1 MKKLIEF
8 FGREDIFADLLVV
21 FVFVVGIYASLQI
34 KREVFPNVDYEIIR
48 LRAIYPGAS
57 AEEIEKL
64 IVSPLERDLKEVDGF
79 KKISSQSIENIGNI
93 VIELD
98 GDLTTTDEAKSD
110 IQEVVDRFELPAGA
124 EEIDVNAID
133 SSLTPVIE
141 VSLSGPSDDIKLR
154 EFAKDLEDKIEDIPE
169 VARVTTYGIRDYE
182 YKIEANSK
190 KMSKFQVTLSDLIR
204 SVQGQNITIPGGVI
218 ESTSPVTKLTQDVV
232 VRTSGDYEEV
242 SDIEQTV
249 LRANAVGRSIKVKD
263 VATVTKTLAKAS
275 ILSRSNSSR
284 SIVLTVLKKDK
295 FDAIDL
301 VDKVKK
307 VSAQF
312 DKENSTANLSIN
324 FINDTSSYVKRR
336 LSVLT
341 NNFLIGLVLVLFFLS
356 FMLPFKA
363 ALITALGIP
372 FAFLA
377 TILYFYSQGVG
388 LNLIL
393 MMGLIIV
400 VGMLVDDA
408 VVIVENSIRFIEKGH
423 SPRDAAILGTQE
435 IWPAVTG
442 SVLTTILAFYPLM
455 IMSGI
460 FGKFVQ
466 FIPYGVIVA
475 LVFSLY
481 ECYFVLPAHIGRW
494 ISEKSFAQ
502 GDKKSMSSYFN
513 VLWKKYIVS
522 NYLKSLTQ
530 VVRFRYISA
539 IICVAIILSSLMLAK
554 NKLNFILFPPDGIEL
569 FFIRANA
576 PIGTNLKQTEKLF
589 APIEEI
595 VKKLPSD
602 EVNDYITMVGV
613 QQQEPNDPMRKVG
626 GHLGQVTVYLS
637 PETDRTRGVQEII
650 DELRAKVE
658 SVKGLEIF
666 FSKGNAGP
674 PVGSPISVGLRGDDY
689 EALDSAAE
697 YLKNIIK
704 KMEGATDIDDNY
716 SLGRDE
722 ILIDIDQS
730 KASVAGVNVTTVGQ
744 TIRAAFEGIVATTI
758 KKQDEEI
765 DVRVLLDKN
774 ERKEISSLSSLKI
787 SNNFGNLIPLSGVGN
802 LSNSK
807 GVYILEHEQNKRQ
820 VKVTGDIDSK
830 KTSSAKIANQ
840 ISEYIPE
847 IEKKFPGVKVFFGG
861 EDRDTKESM
870 ESLFRAFV
878 MAIVLIYFLLILVFR
893 NMYQPFLVLTSIP
906 FGVCG
911 VIWMFYLHQKPLSFL
926 SMLGIVALSGV
937 VVNNA
942 IVFIDFVNRARKDGL
957 NSLDSILQAAEYRI
971 RPIFLTTVTTVCGI
985 LPTAYGLG
993 GLDQFVVPVA
1003 LALGW
1008 GVLFGAVTAVFTI
1021 PIAISI
1027 QDDIIGLF
1035 RKLKTKL
1042 GFA

>member
-1 MKKLIEF
+1 MKKLIDY
-8 FGREDIFADLLVV
+8 FGREDIFSDLLVV
-21 FVFVVGIYASLQI
+21 FVFFIGLYATLNI

-79 KKISSQSIENIGNI
+79 KNVNSQSIENIGTI
-93 VIELD
+93 IIQLD
-98 GDLTTTDEAKSD
+98 ADVVTTDEAKSD
-110 IQEVVDRFELPAGA
+110 IQEVVDRFDLPLGA
-124 EEIDVNAID
+124 EEIDVSAID

-141 VSLSGPSDDIKLR
+141 VSVSGLKDEIELR
-154 EFAKDLEDKIEDIPE
+154 EVAKKLEDRLEDVSE
-169 VARVTTYGIRDYE
+169 VARLTTYGIRDYE
-182 YKIEANSK
+182 YKVEASSE
-190 KMSKFQVTLSDLIR
+190 KMSKYQVTLSDLIR
-204 SVQGQNITIPGGVI
+204 SIQSQNMTIPGGVI
-218 ESTSPVTKLTQDVV
+218 ESTNPLSKLSEDIV
-232 VRTSGDYEEV
+232 VRTSGDYEEILDV
-242 SDIEQTV
+242 EQTV
-249 LRANAVGRSIKVKD
+249 LRANALGRSIKVSD
-263 VATVTKTLAKAS
+263 VAKVKKSLAKAS

-301 VDKVKK
+301 VNKVKD
-307 VSAQF
+307 VSLKFKTEA
-312 DKENSTANLSIN
+312 DDESLKID

-377 TILYFYSQGVG
+377 TILFFYTQGVG

-423 SPRDAAILGTQE
+423 APREAAILGTQE

-466 FIPYGVIVA
+466 YIPYGVIVA

-481 ECYFVLPAHIGRW
+481 ECFFVLPAHIGRW
-494 ISEKSFAQ
+494 LSDKSFQ
-502 GDKKSMSSYFN
+502 TKKSKRTLSQTFN
-513 VLWKKYIVS
+513 VLWLKYIVAT
-522 NYLKSLTQ
+522 YLKVLKQ
-530 VVRFRYISA
+530 VVRFRYLSVIVCIS
-539 IICVAIILSSLMLAK
+539 IIAASLMLAK
-554 NKLNFILFPPDGIEL
+554 NKLNFVLFPPDGIEL

-576 PIGTNLKQTEKLF
+576 PIGTNLNQTEKLF
-589 APIEEI
+589 KPIEDI
-595 VKKLPSD
+595 VSKLPKK
-602 EVNDYITMVGV
+602 EVQDYITMVGV

-626 GHLGQVTVYLS
+626 GHLGQITVYLS
-637 PETDRTRGVQEII
+637 PETERSRKVQDII
-650 DELRAKVE
+650 DDIREDTK
-658 SVKGLEIF
+658 SIPNLEVF
-666 FSKGNAGP
+666 FAKGNAGP

-689 EALDSAAE
+689 KQLDEAAD

-704 KMEGATDIDDNY
+704 KMDGATDVDDNY
-716 SLGRDE
+716 SLGRE
-722 ILIDIDQS
+722 EVLIDIDQT
-730 KASVAGVNVTTVGQ
+730 KASIAGVNVSSVGQ
-744 TIRAAFEGIVATTI
+744 TIRAAFEGVVATTI

-765 DVRVLLDKN
+765 DVRVLLDKQ
-774 ERKEISSLSSLKI
+774 ERKERSSLKNLKV
-787 SNNFGNLIPLSGVGN
+787 SNNFGNLVPLSGVGN
-802 LSNSK
+802 FSKSK
-807 GVYILEHEQNKRQ
+807 GVYILEHEENKRQ
-820 VKVTGDIDSK
+820 VKITGDVDSE
-830 KTSSAKIANQ
+830 KTSSAKIAEQ

-847 IEKKFPGVKVFFGG
+847 IEKKFPGIKVHFGG
-861 EDRDTKESM
+861 EDKDTKESM
-870 ESLFRAFV
+870 ESLFRAFL
-878 MAIVLIYFLLILVFR
+878 MAIVLIYFLLILIFK

-911 VIWMFYLHQKPLSFL
+911 VIWVFFIHQKPLSFMA
-926 SMLGIVALSGV
+926 MLGVVALSGV
-937 VVNNA
+937 VINNA
-942 IVFIDFVNRARKDGL
+942 IVFIDFVNRARKEGL
-957 NSLDSILQAAEYRI
+957 NSLDSILQAAQYRI
-971 RPIFLTTVTTVCGI
+971 RPIFLTTITTVCGI
-985 LPTAYGLG
+985 LPTAYGFG

-1027 QDDIIGLF
+1027 QDDLIYLF
-1035 RKLKTKL
+1035 RKIKPKRSN
-1042 GFA
+1042 